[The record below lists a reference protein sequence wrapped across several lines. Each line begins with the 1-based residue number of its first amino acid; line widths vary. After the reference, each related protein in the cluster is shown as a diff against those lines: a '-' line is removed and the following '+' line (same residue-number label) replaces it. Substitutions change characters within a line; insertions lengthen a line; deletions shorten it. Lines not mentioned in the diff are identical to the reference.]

1 MQRAIAAVQRDV
13 MVRVLI
19 IEASSGG
26 VVGGS
31 LTGLVH
37 MVHGLDPQR
46 VAAGMVLYEP
56 KDIEPELA
64 ELGVPV
70 FHVHRRRL
78 RKEHALLGNEGYQKA
93 KRVGWVKSLL
103 VGGRQAVRLLVEE
116 LPAALRLAR
125 VIREFRADVVHLGNG
140 VRANYDGLLACW
152 LTRTPSVCHVKGFEK
167 YSDRERAAA
176 RRIDALIP
184 MTKAVEQ
191 HCRAHGIVGRRT
203 EVIYDALADS
213 GFKPRREPAAVR
225 AELGVGAKPLAG
237 VASNIQ
243 EWKGQIVLVEAMAHV
258 VRQVPDAQ
266 ALLIGGVHRAG
277 ADYAQRVEARTA
289 ELGLGAN
296 LHAIGF
302 RNDIAD
308 VTNALD
314 IVVHTSVKPEPF
326 GRVILEGMLLGK
338 PVVASAAGGVPELI
352 RDGETGFLFQPGDAE
367 GLAACLVRLM
377 QDEAL
382 RRAVGERARQWA
394 RDVFSME
401 RHVEAFSA
409 LYEDLK
415 RSDD

>member
-1 MQRAIAAVQRDV
+1 MQRADTQLPESR

-19 IEASSGG
+19 VEASSGG

-37 MVHGLDPQR
+37 MVHGLDPAR
-46 VAAGMVLYEP
+46 VAAGMVLYER
-56 KDIEPELA
+56 KDIEAELG

-70 FHVHRRRL
+70 FHVHRKRV
-78 RKEHALLGNEGYQKA
+78 RKEHALIGNEGYQRA
-93 KRVGWVKSLL
+93 KRVGWVKSALAL
-103 VGGRQAVRLLVEE
+103 GRQGVRLLVEE
-116 LPAALRLAR
+116 LPTALRLAR
-125 VIREFRADVVHLGNG
+125 IIREFRADVVHLGNG

-152 LTRTPSVCHVKGFEK
+152 LTRTPCVVHVKGFEK
-167 YSDRERAAA
+167 YSDRERAAGK
-176 RRIDALIP
+176 RIDALVP

-191 HCRAHGIVGRRT
+191 HCRERGVVGRRT
-203 EVIYDALADS
+203 QVIYDALADA
-213 GFKPRREPAAVR
+213 GFRPQRTPAEVR
-225 AELGVGAKPLAG
+225 KELGVGDAPLAG

-243 EWKGQIVLVEAMAHV
+243 EWKGQIVLVEAMAQV
-258 VRQVPDAQ
+258 VRQVPAAQ
-266 ALLIGGVHRAG
+266 ALIIGGVHRAG
-277 ADYAQRVEARTA
+277 GDYAQRVHDRIA
-289 ELGLGAN
+289 ELGLQGN
-296 LHAIGF
+296 LRATGF

-352 RDGETGFLFQPGDAE
+352 RDGETGFLFAPGDAD
-367 GLAACLVRLM
+367 GLAHCLVRLM
-377 QDEAL
+377 QDEGL
-382 RRAVGERARQWA
+382 RRAIGERAREWA
-394 RDVFSME
+394 SDAFSME
-401 RHVEAFSA
+401 RHVEAFSV